1 MATKKKM
8 TFEQTMQR
16 LEEIVQ
22 TLEQGDA
29 PLEQSVALFFEEG
42 TKLSAKLHEMLDTA
56 EQKVQMVNQPA
67 ETEPEASIPQ
77 KGRETYDMDASAGC
91 LYPAS

>member
-29 PLEQSVALFFEEG
+29 PLEQSVALFEEG

-67 ETEPEASIPQ
+67 ETEPEASL
-77 KGRETYDMDASAGC
+77 SAEGEGEV
-91 LYPAS
+91 